1 MEVSGTSDSGSIPL
15 GTTKKLKNPLFVKD
29 IQRVLF
35 FGLGISV
42 VFRSFSEKNYTLL
55 GFVIGGD

>member
-1 MEVSGTSDSGSIPL
+1 
-15 GTTKKLKNPLFVKD
+15 LFVKD

-42 VFRSFSEKNYTLL
+42 VFRSFSEKIIL
-55 GFVIGGD
+55 GLCDWWRLAVREGNN